1 VVKGTMMVVTIELG
15 TRLGLNVHR
24 DQWPTASLLHS
35 YESAGFSW
43 VQVHTPPRPMLAD
56 RERGRRHARALRA
69 ALVPH
74 GLRLLLH
81 GPTDLRAG
89 TIEHDRAFDGLM
101 DYAAEAG
108 AELVVHHGMDFP
120 VAEGSAAAAR
130 LRERLAAEERS
141 LQRLA
146 QRAEALGVTIAIENL
161 APSHP
166 SASAPARAS
175 HDPLA
180 VRDLVRRLGSP
191 AVGLSLDVG
200 HAHLVAA
207 LRGDSTER
215 TVRAVLDEVVLF
227 DVHDNL
233 GARRH
238 DLGAPGVDPLK
249 LDLHLPPGAGC
260 LPWDRLG
267 PLLAAHGAPLLL
279 EVERSHG
286 AAPQAL
292 AVGTA
297 ALLRR
302 AGRAAVAA

>member
-1 VVKGTMMVVTIELG
+1 MTIELG

-24 DQWPTASLLHS
+24 DQWPTATLLHS
-35 YESAGFSW
+35 YESAGFTW
-43 VQVHTPPRPMLAD
+43 VQIHTPPRPMLAD
-56 RERGRRHARALRA
+56 RERGRSHARALRA
-69 ALVPH
+69 ALAPH

-81 GPTDLRAG
+81 GPDDLSAG

-108 AELVVHHGMDFP
+108 AELVVYHGLSFA
-120 VAEGSAAAAR
+120 VAEGNAAAQR

-141 LQRLA
+141 LTRFA

-161 APSHP
+161 APTYP
-166 SASAPARAS
+166 SPPEPPWVN

-180 VRDLVRRLGSP
+180 VRDLVRRLDSP
-191 AVGLSLDVG
+191 AVGMLLDVG
-200 HAHLVAA
+200 HAHLVAS
-207 LRGDSTER
+207 LRGESAER
-215 TVRAVLDEVVLF
+215 AVRAVLDDVVLF
-227 DVHDNL
+227 GVHDNL

-238 DLGAPGVDPLK
+238 DLGAPGVDPLR

-267 PLLAAHGAPLLL
+267 PLLAEHRAPLML

-286 AAPQAL
+286 AAPQTL

-302 AGRAAVAA
+302 AGRAQAQAAA

>member
-1 VVKGTMMVVTIELG
+1 MTELG
-15 TRLGLNVHR
+15 PRLGLNVHR
-24 DQWPTASLLHS
+24 DQWPTTSLLTS
-35 YESAGFSW
+35 YEAAGFAW

-69 ALVPH
+69 ALAPC

-81 GPTDLRAG
+81 GPDDLSAG

-108 AELVVHHGMDFP
+108 AELVVYHGLSFP
-120 VAEGSAAAAR
+120 LAEGSSAQAR

-141 LQRLA
+141 LRRFAARA
-146 QRAEALGVTIAIENL
+146 QALGLTFAIENL
-161 APSHP
+161 APVHP
-166 SASAPARAS
+166 SPARVC

-180 VRDLVRRLGSP
+180 VRDLVRRLDSP
-191 AVGLSLDVG
+191 AIGMLLDVG
-200 HAHLVAA
+200 HAHLAA
-207 LRGDSTER
+207 SVRGESAER
-215 TVRAVLDEVVLF
+215 AVRAVLGDVVLF
-227 DVHDNL
+227 HVHDNL

-238 DLGAPGVDPLK
+238 DLAAPGVDPLR

-267 PLLAAHGAPLLL
+267 PLLAGHTAPLML

-286 AAPQAL
+286 AQPAAL
-292 AVGTA
+292 ASDTA
-297 ALLRR
+297 ALLQR
-302 AGRAAVAA
+302 VAATPVAA